1 MGVFEPTS
9 EGNFI
14 GRFSADRVHWTYPKR
29 FMATSLQQYRL
40 GEPPYSSTMTPT
52 SRDTQRETD
61 LSRDSLHEPLDS
73 LGIELSRISAE
84 IQSINS
90 GFQVGMQQA
99 IIDAR
104 HAMEKD
110 YQERFERAMGTAR
123 EQIRIEVRE
132 ELRKAF
138 EFELNERIA
147 NLNGAEEEIARVTS
161 QLESTSR
168 EIGTMLDDPSI
179 DLSRVMQK
187 RKEQAELKA
196 YLEGLRFAI
205 GEPARAQAMIAK
217 AD

>member
-1 MGVFEPTS
+1 
-9 EGNFI
+9 
-14 GRFSADRVHWTYPKR
+14 
-29 FMATSLQQYRL
+29 
-40 GEPPYSSTMTPT
+40 MTPT

-61 LSRDSLHEPLDS
+61 LIRDSLHEPLDS
-73 LGIELSRISAE
+73 VGIELSRISAE

-147 NLNGAEEEIARVTS
+147 NLNGVEEEVARVTS
-161 QLESTSR
+161 ELESATK
-168 EIGTMLDDPSI
+168 EIGAMLDDPSV

>member
-1 MGVFEPTS
+1 
-9 EGNFI
+9 
-14 GRFSADRVHWTYPKR
+14 
-29 FMATSLQQYRL
+29 
-40 GEPPYSSTMTPT
+40 MTPT

-61 LSRDSLHEPLDS
+61 LIRDSLHEPLDS
-73 LGIELSRISAE
+73 VGIELSRISAE

-99 IIDAR
+99 IIDQR
-104 HAMEKD
+104 HAMEKEF
-110 YQERFERAMGTAR
+110 QERFERAMVTVR
-123 EQIRIEVRE
+123 EQIRVEVRE

-196 YLEGLRFAI
+196 YLEGLRFCI
-205 GEPARAQAMIAK
+205 GEPEEAK
-217 AD
+217 VITA